1 MKKGQRESM
10 EQMKKGQKER
20 HGTEEK
26 DDINERSFNTIQSVE
41 RVELNQKRN
50 LLGKILIFA

>member
-1 MKKGQRESM
+1 M

-26 DDINERSFNTIQSVE
+26 EDINERRFNTIQSVE

-50 LLGKILIFA
+50 LLGNNLIFA